1 MVTQIL
7 KNVLEEIIKNLNYE
21 TEVKISRSNRPD
33 LCDYQYDGVFKLAS
47 IYKKS
52 PIEIGEEIVLNIN
65 KLDNFNDY
73 FDKVE
78 FVKPGFINMTL
89 SNKLINNL
97 LINMSNEPNFGIKEP
112 INKETY
118 FLDYGGPNIAKPLH
132 VGHLRSAIVGESV
145 KRIINFVG
153 HKTISDVHLGDFG
166 LQIGQVIYGVI
177 KYNKK
182 IEEIDLDFLESIY
195 PEISSLCKV
204 DEDVKEICAT
214 ITKDLQDGTSNY
226 KELWEKI
233 CELSGNDIKRLYKYI
248 DVNFDLWYGES
259 DSYKDI
265 PSVEEII
272 TSKNLLISSEGAKVI
287 EVKKDTDSKELPPL
301 IFKKSNGAYLYGTT
315 DMATIYQRKND
326 YNPDHI
332 LYFTDLRQGLHFE
345 QVFRA
350 CDLASIFD
358 YKKLEFLG
366 FGTVNGID
374 GKPYK
379 TRSGDA
385 PKLDDLFNEVKEVF
399 INQKESNKDMLES
412 DLDILTNAIIKFAD
426 LQNRRELDYIFDIA
440 KFSEVVGKTGPYI
453 LYTYLRIN
461 KIIKEYTIYNLS
473 ENIYNNFDRDLRKK
487 LLELDLSIKSA
498 FESRSPSVIA
508 EYTYDLCVLVNAFY
522 QNNHII
528 GDSNEVK
535 KNDWIYVLNLTNK
548 ILKEMFDLLII
559 DIPTVM

>member
-1 MVTQIL
+1 
-7 KNVLEEIIKNLNYE
+7 
-21 TEVKISRSNRPD
+21 
-33 LCDYQYDGVFKLAS
+33 
-47 IYKKS
+47 
-52 PIEIGEEIVLNIN
+52 
-65 KLDNFNDY
+65 
-73 FDKVE
+73 
-78 FVKPGFINMTL
+78 
-89 SNKLINNL
+89 
-97 LINMSNEPNFGIKEP
+97 
-112 INKETY
+112 
-118 FLDYGGPNIAKPLH
+118 
-132 VGHLRSAIVGESV
+132 
-145 KRIINFVG
+145 
-153 HKTISDVHLGDFG
+153 
-166 LQIGQVIYGVI
+166 
-177 KYNKK
+177 
-182 IEEIDLDFLESIY
+182 
-195 PEISSLCKV
+195 
-204 DEDVKEICAT
+204 
-214 ITKDLQDGTSNY
+214 
-226 KELWEKI
+226 
-233 CELSGNDIKRLYKYI
+233 
-248 DVNFDLWYGES
+248 
-259 DSYKDI
+259 
-265 PSVEEII
+265 
-272 TSKNLLISSEGAKVI
+272 
-287 EVKKDTDSKELPPL
+287 
-301 IFKKSNGAYLYGTT
+301 
-315 DMATIYQRKND
+315 MATIYQRKND

-350 CDLASIFD
+350 CDLASIFY

-461 KIIKEYTIYNLS
+461 KIIKDYTIYNLS

-487 LLELDLSIKSA
+487 LLELDLSIRSA